1 MAYLS
6 LYRKWR
12 PQTFEDVVGQQ
23 HVVRTLVNALND
35 RRTAHAYLFCG
46 PRGTGKTTVAR
57 LLAKGLNCEHGPTG
71 RVCNVCDNCRRVA
84 EGNALDVIEIDGASN
99 RGIDE
104 VREIRERVHYAPTQG
119 RYKVYIVDEVHM
131 LTNEAFNALLKI
143 LEEPPAHVVFVFA
156 TTEAHK
162 IPATIASRCQRFD
175 FHRFRPAELVGQL
188 KKVLAG
194 EGVPYEEEALALVA
208 RHAEG
213 GMRDALAVLD
223 QCIAYQPER
232 LTAQVVSEVL
242 GTAPR
247 ARIVEFVRRAA
258 AGEVGAVLA
267 LIRELDETAA
277 DLRQFA
283 RDLLGYLRDLMI
295 LKASGAEADEL
306 TTLLEGEKEE
316 ARRLAAGQGLD
327 RIIKAMEIL
336 GQVELDMRW
345 APSPVLALE
354 LAGVRLCDLFRVPR
368 LDSAPR
374 DQTQVQ
380 AQPQEEPPAA
390 THVPGPSIPRA
401 RPQQSP
407 GMSAAEPAPVA
418 PPTDAQQ
425 PSGVQRTVAS
435 RNEAARPPHEPEKRS
450 AGPPAEGSEL
460 EGLWQRFLQTLR
472 DERLRQAEAFL
483 REGRPVELTGDTL
496 VVCFPTNREFHYAS
510 AGRPEHKQSM
520 ERVLTRLVGR
530 AVSLELHLGEVA
542 RGSRERE
549 AKRETEEAAAS
560 EGDESGPDLDHP
572 TVQAA
577 LRFFGGKITEVRRS
591 REDAP

>member
-1 MAYLS
+1 MLPTAAS
-6 LYRKWR
+6 TKC
-12 PQTFEDVVGQQ
+12 
-23 HVVRTLVNALND
+23 VR
-35 RRTAHAYLFCG
+35 F
-46 PRGTGKTTVAR
+46 
-57 LLAKGLNCEHGPTG
+57 AK
-71 RVCNVCDNCRRVA
+71 
-84 EGNALDVIEIDGASN
+84 
-99 RGIDE
+99 
-104 VREIRERVHYAPTQG
+104 RVHYAPTQG

-354 LAGVRLCDLFRVPR
+354 LAGVRLCDLFRVP
-368 LDSAPR
+368 
-374 DQTQVQ
+374 
-380 AQPQEEPPAA
+380 
-390 THVPGPSIPRA
+390 GSIPR
-401 RPQQSP
+401 R
-407 GMSAAEPAPVA
+407 G
-418 PPTDAQQ
+418 
-425 PSGVQRTVAS
+425 
-435 RNEAARPPHEPEKRS
+435 
-450 AGPPAEGSEL
+450 
-460 EGLWQRFLQTLR
+460 
-472 DERLRQAEAFL
+472 
-483 REGRPVELTGDTL
+483 
-496 VVCFPTNREFHYAS
+496 
-510 AGRPEHKQSM
+510 
-520 ERVLTRLVGR
+520 TR
-530 AVSLELHLGEVA
+530 
-542 RGSRERE
+542 
-549 AKRETEEAAAS
+549 
-560 EGDESGPDLDHP
+560 
-572 TVQAA
+572 
-577 LRFFGGKITEVRRS
+577 RRS
-591 REDAP
+591 RLSPRRSRPPRRMCRARRYPRPVRSSLRACLLPNRRR

>member
-1 MAYLS
+1 
-6 LYRKWR
+6 
-12 PQTFEDVVGQQ
+12 
-23 HVVRTLVNALND
+23 
-35 RRTAHAYLFCG
+35 
-46 PRGTGKTTVAR
+46 
-57 LLAKGLNCEHGPTG
+57 
-71 RVCNVCDNCRRVA
+71 
-84 EGNALDVIEIDGASN
+84 
-99 RGIDE
+99 
-104 VREIRERVHYAPTQG
+104 
-119 RYKVYIVDEVHM
+119 M

-380 AQPQEEPPAA
+380 AQP
-390 THVPGPSIPRA
+390 
-401 RPQQSP
+401 
-407 GMSAAEPAPVA
+407 
-418 PPTDAQQ
+418 
-425 PSGVQRTVAS
+425 
-435 RNEAARPPHEPEKRS
+435 
-450 AGPPAEGSEL
+450 
-460 EGLWQRFLQTLR
+460 
-472 DERLRQAEAFL
+472 
-483 REGRPVELTGDTL
+483 
-496 VVCFPTNREFHYAS
+496 
-510 AGRPEHKQSM
+510 
-520 ERVLTRLVGR
+520 
-530 AVSLELHLGEVA
+530 
-542 RGSRERE
+542 
-549 AKRETEEAAAS
+549 
-560 EGDESGPDLDHP
+560 
-572 TVQAA
+572 
-577 LRFFGGKITEVRRS
+577 RRS
-591 REDAP
+591 RPPRCMCRARRYPRPVRSSLRACLLPNRRR